1 MAIMQR
7 GAGARRVRTPI
18 VRSADGTSSV
28 ESFVIAAVATIL
40 LTRAYLELTDYP
52 QVGGGSLH
60 IAHALWGGA
69 LMMTALVV
77 GWLFLGFGARSSAVL
92 LGGVGF
98 GLFLDEVGK
107 FVTKDNDYF
116 YGPSAEIMYVT
127 VVLVLVLGRT
137 VRDVREPTPRECLA
151 NAAAIASEGLVGGV
165 PGSRRELARE
175 LLDRARTT
183 GADPEL
189 VASID
194 TLLSRCVPAPSR
206 PTSRRAWFSRAV
218 PSFVTSTRWAIA
230 LSWLMVVTAS
240 ATVVAGIAQLATGG
254 LVIERDDL
262 DVTLDRMTI
271 SGGIL
276 WVTACVTVA
285 LGLPSLIAR
294 RRTASLWPLHRLRS
308 AALIYAL
315 LGALVDFA
323 ETGFAALTNLA
334 IGLLTLAAIS
344 HRITVETARGSAA
357 TRSAAVRL

>member
-1 MAIMQR
+1 MATTKPPTVSTP
-7 GAGARRVRTPI
+7 VRTPI
-18 VRSADGTSSV
+18 VRSALGTSSV
-28 ESFVIAAVATIL
+28 ELFVIGAVATIL

-69 LMMTALVV
+69 LMMAALVS
-77 GWLFLGFGARSSAVL
+77 GWLFLGYGVRSVAVV

-127 VVLVLVLGRT
+127 VVLVLILSRT
-137 VRDVREPTPRECLA
+137 VRDLRKPTSRECLA
-151 NAAAIASEGLVGGV
+151 NAAAIAADGVIGGL
-165 PGSRRELARE
+165 PESRRELARE
-175 LLDRARTT
+175 LLDRARLT
-183 GADPEL
+183 GADAEV
-189 VASID
+189 VAGID
-194 TLLSRCVPAPSR
+194 TILTRCAPASSRTTVW
-206 PTSRRAWFSRAV
+206 RARTSRAV
-218 PSFVTSTRWAIA
+218 PSMLTSPRWVTV
-230 LSWLMVVTAS
+230 LSWLMVVTAL
-240 ATVVAGIAQLATGG
+240 ATVLAGVAQLLTGG
-254 LVIERDDL
+254 LVIESDDL
-262 DVTLDRMTI
+262 DVTLDRMTL

-276 WVTACVTVA
+276 WLTACATVVLA
-285 LGLPSLIAR
+285 LPALIAR
-294 RRTASLWPLHRLRS
+294 RRTGAQWPLRRLRT

-323 ETGFAALTNLA
+323 ETGFAALSNLA

-344 HRITVETARGSAA
+344 HQITIRTARGSAE